1 MSPRAPGVFWS
12 TVANWTAFAVAA
24 VVSFMLSPFIVHRL
38 GNSAY
43 GTWVLLGSF
52 VGYLGLL
59 DFGVRGAV
67 TRFVA
72 NQHAAGDHRGAS
84 ATVVA
89 ALRLFAGL
97 ALVTMVIAG
106 LLALLLDHLFRIPP
120 DLLDAARIVV
130 LLGGGAVAT
139 SFVGGVFGG
148 IIAGLHRFDFDGAV
162 EIAITLLRAA
172 AVVVALQAG
181 YGLVAL
187 AVIQLAASV
196 LRGGLAFILVRRL
209 YPELSLRGVGSTG
222 RVTRQLLSFSLFS
235 SLIQLSGLLIYYT
248 DSIVIAAFLPIGVV
262 TYYAIAASL
271 TDYARQLVA
280 AIGRVI
286 SPRTSAALATGGIE
300 AVRAVVL
307 SVGPAA
313 TLVTVPMA
321 LTFLIR
327 GERFLDLWMGPAY
340 GPPTDQVLHVL
351 SFPVWLAGGRL
362 VAAAAVMGIN
372 RHQGL
377 AVAIALEAVAN
388 LGLSV
393 LLIKPLGLV
402 GVALGMAIP
411 TTIVNLAF
419 MPRYLERHLQIP
431 RLQFVKRV
439 WALPSVAC
447 AAFGV
452 ATYVVERWIGADSLL
467 VFFLQVAVLLPLV
480 FVGAV
485 LLVVPPVE
493 REQLVARGKHVLGV
507 LAHPFT
513 AREGGAS
520 APDPPRRR

>member
-1 MSPRAPGVFWS
+1 MSPRAPGLLWS

-24 VVSFMLSPFIVHRL
+24 VVSFLLSPFIVHRL

-67 TRFVA
+67 TRYVA
-72 NQHAAGDHRGAS
+72 NQHAAGDHRSTS

-97 ALVTMVIAG
+97 ALVTLVIAG
-106 LLALLLDHLFRIPP
+106 LLALKLDDLFRIPP
-120 DLLDAARIVV
+120 DLLDEARIVV
-130 LLGGGAVAT
+130 LLGGGAVA
-139 SFVGGVFGG
+139 SSLVGGVFGG
-148 IIAGLHRFDFDGAV
+148 IVVGLHRFDIDGAV

-187 AVIQLAASV
+187 GVIQLAVSV
-196 LRGGLAFILVRRL
+196 LRGGLAFVLARHL
-209 YPELSLRGVGSTG
+209 YPELSLEGVGPTG
-222 RVTRQLLSFSLFS
+222 HAIRQLLSFSLFS
-235 SLIQLSGLLIYYT
+235 SLIQLSGMIIYYT
-248 DSIVIAAFLPIGVV
+248 HSIVIAAFLPISFV

-271 TDYARQLVA
+271 ADYARRVVSN
-280 AIGRVI
+280 IGRVI
-286 SPRTSAALATGGIE
+286 TPHTSAALATGGID

-321 LTFLIR
+321 LTFLLR

-340 GPPTDQVLHVL
+340 GPLTDQVLYVL

-362 VAAAAVMGIN
+362 VAAGAVQGIN
-372 RHQGL
+372 RHQPL
-377 AVAIALEAVAN
+377 AIAVALEAIAN
-388 LGLSV
+388 LVLS
-393 LLIKPLGLV
+393 LILIKPLGLV

-419 MPRYLERHLQIP
+419 MPRYLERHLRIP
-431 RLQFVKRV
+431 SLQFVTRV
-439 WALPSVAC
+439 FVLPSVAC
-447 AAFGV
+447 APFGV
-452 ATYVVERWIGADSLL
+452 ASYAVERWIGADSLL

-480 FVGAV
+480 LLGAV
-485 LLVVPPVE
+485 LLVFPPAE
-493 REQLVARGKHVLGV
+493 RQRLAARAKRRFAAL
-507 LAHPFT
+507 LHPLTPRNGGST
-513 AREGGAS
+513 AESPGE
-520 APDPPRRR
+520 D

>member
-1 MSPRAPGVFWS
+1 MSPRTPGVLWS

-24 VVSFMLSPFIVHRL
+24 VVSFLLSPFIVHRL

-59 DFGVRGAV
+59 DLGVRGAV
-67 TRFVA
+67 TRYVA
-72 NQHAAGDHRGAS
+72 NQHAAGDHQSTS

-89 ALRLFAGL
+89 ALRLFAGV
-97 ALVTMVIAG
+97 ALVTLVIAG
-106 LLALLLDHLFRIPP
+106 LVALLLDDLFRIPP
-120 DLLDAARIVV
+120 DLLHEARIVV
-130 LLGGGAVAT
+130 LLSGGAVA
-139 SFVGGVFGG
+139 SSLVGGVFAG
-148 IIAGLHRFDFDGAV
+148 IIVGLHRFDVDSAV

-187 AVIQLAASV
+187 GVIQFTVSV
-196 LRGGLAFILVRRL
+196 LRGGLAFILARHL
-209 YPELSLRGVGSTG
+209 YPELSLGGVGPTG
-222 RVTRQLLSFSLFS
+222 HATRQLLSFSLFS
-235 SLIQLSGLLIYYT
+235 SLIQLSGMLIYYT
-248 DSIVIAAFLPIGVV
+248 DSMVIAAFLPIGFV

-271 TDYARQLVA
+271 TDYTRQVVS
-280 AIGRVI
+280 AISRVI
-286 SPRTSAALATGGIE
+286 APRTSAALATGGIE

-321 LTFLIR
+321 LTFLLR
-327 GERFLDLWMGPAY
+327 GERFLGLWMGPAY
-340 GPPTDQVLHVL
+340 GPLTGQVLLVL

-372 RHQGL
+372 RHRGL
-377 AVAIALEAVAN
+377 AIAVALEAVAN

-402 GVALGMAIP
+402 GVALGMAFP
-411 TTIVNLAF
+411 STIVNLVF
-419 MPRYLERHLQIP
+419 MPRYLERHLHIP
-431 RLQFVKRV
+431 SREFVTRV
-439 WALPSVAC
+439 WVWPSVAC

-452 ATYVVERWIGADSLL
+452 ATYAVERWIGADSLL
-467 VFFLQVAVLLPLV
+467 MFFLEVAVLLPLV
-480 FVGAV
+480 FAGAV
-485 LLVVPPVE
+485 LLVLPPVE
-493 REQLVARGKHVLGV
+493 RQRLAARAKRLFAALV
-507 LAHPFT
+507 HPFT
-513 AREGGAS
+513 TGVGGAS
-520 APDPPRRR
+520 APEPPVED

>member
-1 MSPRAPGVFWS
+1 VLWS

-24 VVSFMLSPFIVHRL
+24 VVSFLLSPFIVHRL

-59 DFGVRGAV
+59 DLGVRGAV
-67 TRFVA
+67 TRYVA
-72 NQHAAGDHRGAS
+72 NQHAAGDHQSTS

-89 ALRLFAGL
+89 ALRLFAGV
-97 ALVTMVIAG
+97 ALVTLVIAG
-106 LLALLLDHLFRIPP
+106 LVALLLDDLFRIPP
-120 DLLDAARIVV
+120 DLLHEARIVV
-130 LLGGGAVAT
+130 LLSGGAVA
-139 SFVGGVFGG
+139 SSLVGGVFAG
-148 IIAGLHRFDFDGAV
+148 IIVGLHRFDVDSAV

-187 AVIQLAASV
+187 GVIQFTVSV
-196 LRGGLAFILVRRL
+196 LRGGLAFILARHL
-209 YPELSLRGVGSTG
+209 YPELSLGGVGPTG
-222 RVTRQLLSFSLFS
+222 HATRQLLSFSLFS
-235 SLIQLSGLLIYYT
+235 SLIQLSGMIIYYT
-248 DSIVIAAFLPIGVV
+248 DSIVIAAFLPIGFV

-271 TDYARQLVA
+271 TDYARQVVA
-280 AIGRVI
+280 AISRVVQ
-286 SPRTSAALATGGIE
+286 PRTSAALATGGIE

-307 SVGPAA
+307 SVGPTA

-321 LTFLIR
+321 ITFLLR
-327 GERFLDLWMGPAY
+327 GKRFLDLWMGPAY
-340 GPPTDQVLHVL
+340 GPLTDQVLLVL
-351 SFPVWLAGGRL
+351 AFPVWLAGGRL

-372 RHQGL
+372 RHQL
-377 AVAIALEAVAN
+377 LAIAIATEAVAN

-411 TTIVNLAF
+411 STIVNLVF
-419 MPRYLERHLQIP
+419 LPRYLERHVRIP
-431 RLQFVKRV
+431 SLEFVTRV
-439 WALPSVAC
+439 WVWPSVAC

-452 ATYVVERWIGADSLL
+452 ATYAVERWMGADSLL
-467 VFFLQVAVLLPLV
+467 KFFLQVAALLPLV

-485 LLVVPPVE
+485 LLVFPPVE
-493 REQLVARGKHVLGV
+493 RQRLAARAKRRFAALV
-507 LAHPFT
+507 HPFT
-513 AREGGAS
+513 GGVGGTS
-520 APDPPRRR
+520 APEPPVED

>member
-1 MSPRAPGVFWS
+1 VFWS

-24 VVSFMLSPFIVHRL
+24 VVSFLLSPFIVHRL

-72 NQHAAGDHRGAS
+72 NQHAAGDHQSTS

-97 ALVTMVIAG
+97 ALVTLVIAG
-106 LLALLLDHLFRIPP
+106 LLALMLDDLFRIPP
-120 DLLDAARIVV
+120 DLLDEARIVV
-130 LLGGGAVAT
+130 LLSGGAVA
-139 SFVGGVFGG
+139 SSLVGGVFAG
-148 IIAGLHRFDFDGAV
+148 IVVGLHRFDVDSAV
-162 EIAITLLRAA
+162 EIAMTLLRAA

-187 AVIQLAASV
+187 GVIQVAVSV
-196 LRGGLAFILVRRL
+196 LRGSLAFVLARHL
-209 YPELSLRGVGSTG
+209 YPELSLEGVGPTG
-222 RVTRQLLSFSLFS
+222 HATRQLLSFSLFS
-235 SLIQLSGLLIYYT
+235 SLIQLSGMLIYYT
-248 DSIVIAAFLPIGVV
+248 DSIVIAAFLPVAFV

-271 TDYARQLVA
+271 TDYARQVVA
-280 AIGRVI
+280 AISRVVQ
-286 SPRTSAALATGGIE
+286 PRTSAALATGGIE

-321 LTFLIR
+321 FTFLLR
-327 GERFLDLWMGPAY
+327 GQRFLDLWMGPAY
-340 GPPTDQVLHVL
+340 GPVTDKVLFVL
-351 SFPVWLAGGRL
+351 SVPVWLAGGRL
-362 VAAAAVMGIN
+362 VAAAALMGIN
-372 RHQGL
+372 RHHGL
-377 AVAIALEAVAN
+377 AMAIAVEAVAN

-402 GVALGMAIP
+402 GVAFGMAVP
-411 TTIVNLAF
+411 STIVNLAF
-419 MPRYLERHLQIP
+419 LPRYLERHLRVP
-431 RLQFVKRV
+431 WREFVTRV
-439 WALPSVAC
+439 WMWPSVAC

-452 ATYVVERWIGADSLL
+452 ATYAVERWMGADSL
-467 VFFLQVAVLLPLV
+467 VMFFLQVAALLPLV

-485 LLVVPPVE
+485 LLVFPPVE
-493 REQLVARGKHVLGV
+493 RQRLAARGKRLFAVLVRALTGRIV
-507 LAHPFT
+507 GSTVQSPG
-513 AREGGAS
+513 E
-520 APDPPRRR
+520 D

>member
-1 MSPRAPGVFWS
+1 MSPRAPGVLWS
-12 TVANWTAFAVAA
+12 TVANWTSFAVNA
-24 VVSFMLSPFIVHRL
+24 VVSFLLSPFIVHRL

-72 NQHAAGDHRGAS
+72 NQHAAGDHQSAS
-84 ATVVA
+84 TTVVA

-97 ALVTMVIAG
+97 ALVTLVMAG
-106 LLALLLDHLFRIPP
+106 LVALMLDDLFRIPP
-120 DLLDAARIVV
+120 NLLDEARTVV
-130 LLGGGAVAT
+130 LLGGGAVA
-139 SFVGGVFGG
+139 SSLVGGVFGG
-148 IIAGLHRFDFDGAV
+148 IVAGLHRFDVDGAV
-162 EIAITLLRAA
+162 EIAMTLLTAA

-187 AVIQLAASV
+187 GMIQLAVSV
-196 LRGGLAFILVRRL
+196 LRGGLAFVLARHL
-209 YPELSLRGVGSTG
+209 YPELSLEGVGPTG
-222 RVTRQLLSFSLFS
+222 HAIRQLLSFSLFS
-235 SLIQLSGLLIYYT
+235 SLIQLSGMIIYYT
-248 DSIVIAAFLPIGVV
+248 HSIVIAAFLPISFV

-271 TDYARQLVA
+271 ADYARRVVSN
-280 AIGRVI
+280 IGRVI
-286 SPRTSAALATGGIE
+286 TPHTSAALATGGID

-321 LTFLIR
+321 LTFLLR

-340 GPPTDQVLHVL
+340 GPLTDQVLYVL

-362 VAAAAVMGIN
+362 VAAGAVQGIN
-372 RHQGL
+372 RHQPL
-377 AVAIALEAVAN
+377 AIAVALEAIAN
-388 LGLSV
+388 LVLS
-393 LLIKPLGLV
+393 LILIKPLGLV

-411 TTIVNLAF
+411 TTIVNLVF
-419 MPRYLERHLQIP
+419 MPRYLERHLRIP
-431 RLQFVKRV
+431 SLEFVTRV
-439 WALPSVAC
+439 WVWPSVAC

-452 ATYVVERWIGADSLL
+452 ATYAVERWAGADSLL
-467 VFFLQVAVLLPLV
+467 TFFLQVAALLPLV

-485 LLVVPPVE
+485 LLVFPAVE
-493 REQLVARGKHVLGV
+493 RQRLAARARRRFAALVRAL
-507 LAHPFT
+507 T
-513 AREGGAS
+513 ARIGGSTAES
-520 APDPPRRR
+520 PGED